1 MIAVA
6 IPDRWD
12 GHQLVLASAREGGD
26 ALAGWVERGL
36 RLQEKMLYAAYG
48 DHTSVDELVA
58 SLDAHGVDASAAA
71 EDGRLEVVEPA
82 RLYRAD
88 GYTGLVDQARRE
100 GYSGVRTFVGPD
112 AAAGAV
118 DAADLEEFERVADRL
133 WAARG
138 VTSFCRYDPRLAAG
152 RDRLVDIIATHA
164 SGWGDQMVHVYRG
177 DAGELC
183 LEGEVDLANDA
194 VFAAIMSVAAAKAER
209 QLVVDC
215 SALRFMSVSAWR
227 TAVNATAPLRERGG
241 RVLLSGV
248 SPLEHHILNTTGFGE
263 AFDEVSV

>member
-1 MIAVA
+1 MIAVP

-36 RLQEKMLYAAYG
+36 RLQEKVLYAAYG

-100 GYSGVRTFVGPD
+100 GYPGSAPSSVRRRRGSGGCGRSRGVRAGGGSPVG
-112 AAAGAV
+112 
-118 DAADLEEFERVADRL
+118 RS
-133 WAARG
+133 W
-138 VTSFCRYDPRLAAG
+138 S
-152 RDRLVDIIATHA
+152 H
-164 SGWGDQMVHVYRG
+164 
-177 DAGELC
+177 
-183 LEGEVDLANDA
+183 
-194 VFAAIMSVAAAKAER
+194 
-209 QLVVDC
+209 QL
-215 SALRFMSVSAWR
+215 L
-227 TAVNATAPLRERGG
+227 P
-241 RVLLSGV
+241 
-248 SPLEHHILNTTGFGE
+248 I
-263 AFDEVSV
+263 